1 MSKIV
6 SGKAIANKALDEMK
20 AHECGQNKTENKKY
34 RH

>member
-6 SGKAIANKALDEMK
+6 SGKAITNKVVDEMK
-20 AHECGQNKTENKKY
+20 EHECGQNKTENKKN